1 MQDVSDLYLLM
12 EETERQA
19 VRRALLEER
28 GRYCSFISLLQPM
41 VVGRLYRHT
50 STSPCCPHDHFE
62 WKASQ
67 PKLEQVHCQMS
78 YYVNYQNVTIPV
90 LQLHFWWDTFSPL
103 QSDSGG
109 GEGCSQNIK
118 LTLSGNLN
126 VPVRVNACNTACVS
140 HSRQFESIVTES
152 DAAILHY
159 VNLSQDVDPMKSIS
173 YYTLILYMILH
184 IIH

>member
-1 MQDVSDLYLLM
+1 MLQFRCFSCTSG
-12 EETERQA
+12 ETPFP
-19 VRRALLEER
+19 
-28 GRYCSFISLLQPM
+28 RYNQIL
-41 VVGRLYRHT
+41 G
-50 STSPCCPHDHFE
+50 
-62 WKASQ
+62 A
-67 PKLEQVHCQMS
+67 
-78 YYVNYQNVTIPV
+78 
-90 LQLHFWWDTFSPL
+90 
-103 QSDSGG
+103 

-126 VPVRVNACNTACVS
+126 VPVTVNACNTACVS

-184 IIH
+184 IIHLNPVHHNKVLYGQVFL